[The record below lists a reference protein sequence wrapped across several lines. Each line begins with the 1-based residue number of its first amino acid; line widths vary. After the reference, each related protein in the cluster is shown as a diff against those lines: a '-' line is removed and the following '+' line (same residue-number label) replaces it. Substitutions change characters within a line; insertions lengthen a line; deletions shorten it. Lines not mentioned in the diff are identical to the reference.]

1 MPMATTS
8 GGLAVCSP
16 GPSSVVKFGHDK
28 TRQCVVGLAN
38 ATVVEESLKKIE
50 EQIAWAE
57 ELARTAQDF
66 WERQANPWV
75 MNNCPTPLRSTF
87 QAYYFVV
94 AALPFSTSTLTS
106 EDYLI
111 WLETILEGLQSFLEK
126 IEAGDAQVLQTM
138 RNQINRPLS

>member
-1 MPMATTS
+1 M
-8 GGLAVCSP
+8 
-16 GPSSVVKFGHDK
+16 VKFSHDK

-57 ELARTAQDF
+57 ELARIAQDF
-66 WERQANPWV
+66 WEKQATPWV
-75 MNNCPTPLRSTF
+75 ISNCPTPLRSTF

-94 AALPFSTSTLTS
+94 AALPFSTSTTTLTS